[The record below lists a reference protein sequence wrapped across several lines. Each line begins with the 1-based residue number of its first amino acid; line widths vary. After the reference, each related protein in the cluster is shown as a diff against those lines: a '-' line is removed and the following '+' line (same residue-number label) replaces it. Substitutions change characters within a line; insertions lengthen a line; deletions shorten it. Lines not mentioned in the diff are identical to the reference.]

1 MKVEAI
7 WAFNRRFNSIL
18 AKCTSAAFRSNIY
31 FKYNRLY
38 SLKGNSGSPLVCRN
52 SSGTR
57 KLFGVYQGNVPGEKT
72 MVFFRVRHFRDW
84 IASKREEVEEKLKTG
99 DSNVESV
106 ITSSMLLTGIVAM
119 VVRYFAVNY
128 LF

>member
-1 MKVEAI
+1 
-7 WAFNRRFNSIL
+7 
-18 AKCTSAAFRSNIY
+18 
-31 FKYNRLY
+31 
-38 SLKGNSGSPLVCRN
+38 
-52 SSGTR
+52 
-57 KLFGVYQGNVPGEKT
+57 

-84 IASKREEVEEKLKTG
+84 IASKREEVEEKLKTE

-106 ITSSMLLTGIVAM
+106 ITSSVLLTGIVAM